1 MDELNEFD
9 DKKLEK
15 IYQERREV
23 IKSKQA
29 IEAEFRLRTEQLDL
43 QMRHIFLDGVE
54 EGWNMKRLRKS

>member
-54 EGWNMKRLRKS
+54 EGWNMKRKGSK

>member
-54 EGWNMKRLRKS
+54 EGWNMKRLQKP

>member
-29 IEAEFRLRTEQLDL
+29 IEAEFLIRTEQLDL

-54 EGWNMKRLRKS
+54 EGWNMKRLKK

>member
-15 IYQERREV
+15 IYQLRREV
-23 IKSKQA
+23 INSKQA
-29 IEAEFRLRTEQLDL
+29 IEAEFLIRTEQLDL

-54 EGWNMKRLRKS
+54 EGWNMKRLQKP

>member
-54 EGWNMKRLRKS
+54 EGWNMKRLKK

>member
-1 MDELNEFD
+1 MNEFH

-54 EGWNMKRLRKS
+54 EGWNMKRKESK

>member
-29 IEAEFRLRTEQLDL
+29 IEAEFLIRTEQLDL

-54 EGWNMKRLRKS
+54 EGWNMKRLQKP

>member
-1 MDELNEFD
+1 MNEFN

-29 IEAEFRLRTEQLDL
+29 IEAEFLIRTEQLDL

-54 EGWNMKRLRKS
+54 EGWNMKRKGSK